1 MGWQVQ
7 ADRNRR
13 HDAVI
18 TFNYDRPGHSDSG
31 WGTILPRPLPRSF
44 VVHALA
50 GGDLNP
56 AGEGDVSGVA
66 GRRVSR
72 LVLELSDGTTRE
84 FAPKK
89 ARPRAVRKFKWLRSF
104 RFFDVFFADGVS
116 PVRLTAYD
124 DTGQSLGVTPFG

>member
-18 TFNYDRPGHSDSG
+18 TFTFDPPAYSDSG

-44 VVHALA
+44 VVHALV
-50 GGDLNP
+50 GGNLNP

-66 GRRVSR
+66 GRRVSS
-72 LVLELSDGTTRE
+72 LLLELSDGTTRE
-84 FAPKK
+84 FAPRK

-104 RFFDVFFADGVS
+104 RFFDVFYGGD
-116 PVRLTAYD
+116 VRAVALTAFD
-124 DTGQSLGVTPFG
+124 DTGRSLGVVPFG